1 MKHSLLLILFATLQA
16 PSILAQPDPSSID
29 IVRDRW
35 GVPHIF
41 APTDA
46 GVSYGLAWAHA
57 EDDFATI
64 QQTIMA
70 GKRMVGRVIGRD
82 GAAIDY
88 FVHLIKAR
96 ELVDDHIEEL
106 SPAYR
111 KVIDAYTAGINAY
124 AREHPK
130 KVIHKKIFPVTV
142 NEVVTAY
149 VLSLTV
155 MSSVDRIV
163 GDLVNNR
170 IHDDPYSYTGNG
182 SNAIAVSR
190 KKTTDGYTYLAINSH
205 QPLEGPVSWYE
216 AHLCSEE
223 GWNILGGL
231 FPGGATVFHGVN
243 ETLGWAH
250 TVNYPDKVDVYKLK
264 MDPDQKDHYILN
276 GSSLP
281 LEVRKVKLKVK
292 LLGIP
297 IGIKK
302 KAYWSEFGATVKND
316 SGYYSIRFGANMDI
330 RPGEQWYYMNKA
342 TNLEEFKKA
351 LEMTAISGFNIVYAD
366 KEDNLY
372 YISNGKIPV
381 RDPAYHW
388 RKTLRADTTATLW
401 TQFHPL
407 ADLPQITNPSSG
419 YLFNMNNT
427 VYNASGT
434 KDNIDPA
441 TIDQT
446 MGYPYYDNNRS
457 IRFQQLMAKHER
469 LSYADFKKIKYDHTL
484 PDSLY
489 YRQDANKAFR
499 LDPAS
504 YPDIA
509 DYIQGLRD
517 WDRKGNRESTGA
529 TLFKVLYDL
538 VDRGRGTIATE
549 QNLVEVIRLAKSEL
563 TEKYG
568 TIYIPLGEYQVH
580 QRGDMELA
588 LDGLPDVIATINTQ
602 PYKGKERATHGESHI
617 IMVRFGEDGP
627 ILESVNAFGASNDPD
642 SPYYTDQME
651 LFVNHQLKPM
661 TLDKKKI
668 YAEAAR
674 VYHPE

>member
-1 MKHSLLLILFATLQA
+1 MKQLLLLFCA
-16 PSILAQPDPSSID
+16 IFLADTSQSQPDPSSID

-64 QQTIMA
+64 QRTLMA
-70 GKRMVGRVIGRD
+70 GKRMVGRYAGPK

-96 ELVDDHIEEL
+96 ELVDAHINEFT
-106 SPAYR
+106 PAYR
-111 KVIDAYTAGINAY
+111 KVIDGYTAGINAY
-124 AREHPK
+124 ARDHPK
-130 KVIHKKIFPVTV
+130 EVLHRKIFPVNV

-163 GDLVNNR
+163 GDLVNNK
-170 IHDDPYSYTGNG
+170 INDDPYNSNG
-182 SNAIAVSR
+182 SNAIAISR
-190 KKTTDGYTYLAINSH
+190 KKTTDDYTYLAINSH

-243 ETLGWAH
+243 ENLGWAH

-264 MDPDQKDHYILN
+264 MDPNQKDHYILN
-276 GSSLP
+276 GSSIP
-281 LEVRKVKLKVK
+281 LEVRKIKLKVK

-297 IGIKK
+297 ITIKK

-316 SGYYSIRFGANMDI
+316 FGYYSIRFGANMDI

-342 TNLEEFKKA
+342 KNLDEFKKA

-366 KEDNLY
+366 KYDHIY
-372 YISNGKIPV
+372 YVSNGKIPF
-381 RDPAYHW
+381 RNPAYNW
-388 RKTLRADTTATLW
+388 RRRLPADTTATLW

-427 VYNASGT
+427 VYNASGVG
-434 KDNIDPA
+434 DNIDPA
-441 TIDQT
+441 TIDKT
-446 MGYPYYDNNRS
+446 MGYPLRDNNRS
-457 IRFQQLMAKHER
+457 IRFQYLMGRHQK
-469 LSYADFKKIKYDHTL
+469 LSYTDFKKIKYDITL

-489 YRQDANKAFR
+489 YRLDANRVFR
-499 LDPAS
+499 LDPAK
-504 YPDIA
+504 YQDVA
-509 DYIQGLRD
+509 DYIIGLRN
-517 WDRKGNRESTGA
+517 WDRVASRESTGA

-538 VDRGRGTIATE
+538 VNRGKLNIETDDD
-549 QNLVEVIRLAKSEL
+549 LVEVIRLAKSKL
-563 TEKYG
+563 TKKYG
-568 TIYIPLGEYQVH
+568 TIFLPLGEYQVH
-580 QRGDMELA
+580 QRGNVELP
-588 LDGLPDVIATINTQ
+588 LDGLPDVIATTNTQ
-602 PYKGKERATHGESHI
+602 PYKGKERASHGESHI
-617 IMVRFGEDGP
+617 IMVRFGENGP
-627 ILESVNAFGASNDPD
+627 LLESVNAYGASNDPD
-642 SPYYTDQME
+642 SPHYTDQME
-651 LFVNHQLKPM
+651 MYVNHQLKPM
-661 TLDKKKI
+661 TLVKERI
-668 YAEAAR
+668 YAEAVS
-674 VYHPE
+674 VYHPK